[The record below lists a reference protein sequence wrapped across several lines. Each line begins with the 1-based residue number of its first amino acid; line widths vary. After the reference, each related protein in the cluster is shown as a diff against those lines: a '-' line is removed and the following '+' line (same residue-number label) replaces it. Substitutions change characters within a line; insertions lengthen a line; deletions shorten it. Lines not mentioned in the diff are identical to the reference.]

1 MAKKVKPAVS
11 SFTGNSGINSQG
23 LEKWLPVILAG
34 TAALLFSSGLNNE
47 MVDVDDHSATTN
59 NPAVTRLE
67 FFSGFNLGM
76 FAPLTWLG
84 YAVCYQLGGEN
95 SFWYHLLGLL
105 VHMYN
110 VWLVFKLLRDLGSSL
125 TVAGFVT
132 FFFGVHPLQVE
143 PVAWIAGFSTPLFS
157 LFSLLSLRAWL
168 RHTRSE
174 GFGSGYWYAL
184 IFFVLAGLA
193 KTAAAALPLS
203 LLAIDLWLQRPLSRR
218 SILEKVPFFILALAM
233 GILTLISR
241 QHTGLPDQPADFSVT
256 DRFLMVCQT
265 IVFYWK
271 QILFPGGLSIWY
283 PFVRDNGAWP
293 WTYYAAPLIL
303 ATAVYAAWRLRR
315 TAPVIMAGLAF
326 YLANIVLSL
335 PFATFGTFELRS
347 DRYNYLAIIGVLLI
361 ISSIPEL
368 LRVRRPSLAN
378 TAWGVLCAAGI
389 IFMVKSGLRIRDW
402 QNSLKLIESSMEAAG
417 DNFGKAY
424 LWRGIMLAEQGK
436 YPQAVQDFDK
446 AISINSQLYEAR
458 KQRGNLMGPMKKF
471 EQSVADLSV
480 YLAVVPDAAA
490 EYYNRGLSYINLGK
504 TDEAMADFSR
514 CIELDPGFARAYRAR
529 GNTYLKLGE
538 TEKGQSDLEKY
549 EALGGGK

>member
-1 MAKKVKPAVS
+1 
-11 SFTGNSGINSQG
+11 
-23 LEKWLPVILAG
+23 
-34 TAALLFSSGLNNE
+34 
-47 MVDVDDHSATTN
+47 
-59 NPAVTRLE
+59 
-67 FFSGFNLGM
+67 
-76 FAPLTWLG
+76 
-84 YAVCYQLGGEN
+84 
-95 SFWYHLLGLL
+95 
-105 VHMYN
+105 
-110 VWLVFKLLRDLGSSL
+110 
-125 TVAGFVT
+125 
-132 FFFGVHPLQVE
+132 
-143 PVAWIAGFSTPLFS
+143 
-157 LFSLLSLRAWL
+157 
-168 RHTRSE
+168 
-174 GFGSGYWYAL
+174 
-184 IFFVLAGLA
+184 
-193 KTAAAALPLS
+193 
-203 LLAIDLWLQRPLSRR
+203 
-218 SILEKVPFFILALAM
+218 M

-241 QHTGLPDQPADFSVT
+241 QHAGLPDQPADFSVT

-283 PFVRDNGAWP
+283 PFVRDNGAWH

-303 ATAVYAAWRLRR
+303 VTAMYAAWRLRR

-326 YLANIVLSL
+326 YLANIILSL

-361 ISSIPEL
+361 LASIPEL

-402 QNSLKLIESSMEAAG
+402 QNSLKLIESSMAAAG

-538 TEKGQSDLEKY
+538 TKKGQSDLEKY